1 MKFLPKGKKFF
12 ELFNEQ
18 ADHLIEASEILKNLI
33 NDFEKIEEYSK
44 KFSDLEH
51 EADDTTHRI
60 IEMLNRTFI
69 TPIDREDI
77 HTLTHQLDDIIDLI
91 HEGLHYTILYKIEKP
106 TFHFEKMVDVLIMSL
121 NHVAEAIK
129 SLKDFKHPKKLLN
142 FCIEINRLE
151 NEGDAILR
159 KAMEELINKRENYFE
174 LIRWKEIYNS
184 LEQAIDKCEDVANTI
199 EGIVIK
205 NT

>member
-1 MKFLPKGKKFF
+1 
-12 ELFNEQ
+12 
-18 ADHLIEASEILKNLI
+18 
-33 NDFEKIEEYSK
+33 
-44 KFSDLEH
+44 
-51 EADDTTHRI
+51 
-60 IEMLNRTFI
+60 
-69 TPIDREDI
+69 
-77 HTLTHQLDDIIDLI
+77 
-91 HEGLHYTILYKIEKP
+91 
-106 TFHFEKMVDVLIMSL
+106 MVDVLVKSI

-129 SLKDFKHPKKLLN
+129 SLKDFKQPKKLLN